1 MSPHTDGRPDPTI
14 PELLY
19 PTDTGPHRPRSP
31 EALRDDDL
39 RRARFDAER
48 EAKRW
53 AHLAEAAHWVSAY
66 LSKSRI
72 SNPQAL
78 DDLVRDM
85 PSGPHA
91 KLLRLAL
98 LSSTDLIATTE
109 GVGQAAEAISDA
121 LQMITPVT
129 WDE

>member
-1 MSPHTDGRPDPTI
+1 MSPYTDDRPDPTI

-19 PTDTGPHRPRSP
+19 PADTGPHRPRSP
-31 EALRDDDL
+31 EALRDEDL
-39 RRARFDAER
+39 RRARGEAER

-53 AHLAEAAHWVSAY
+53 AGLAEAAYWTSAY

-98 LSSTDLIATTE
+98 LSSTDLIATAE
-109 GVGQAAEAISDA
+109 GVGQAAEAISEA
-121 LQMITPVT
+121 LQQVTLVT
-129 WDE
+129 WDD

>member
-14 PELLY
+14 PELLF
-19 PTDTGPHRPRSP
+19 PTETGPRNP
-31 EALRDDDL
+31 EALREDL
-39 RRARFDAER
+39 RRARGEAER

-53 AHLAEAAHWVSAY
+53 ASLAEAAYWTSAY
-66 LSKSRI
+66 LSKSR
-72 SNPQAL
+72 SDQAL
-78 DDLVRDM
+78 DDLARDM

-91 KLLRLAL
+91 RLLQLAL
-98 LSSTDLIATTE
+98 LNSSDPVATAE

-129 WDE
+129 WDD

>member
-19 PTDTGPHRPRSP
+19 ADAPRF
-31 EALRDDDL
+31 EMREDL
-39 RRARFDAER
+39 RRARGEAER

-53 AHLAEAAHWVSAY
+53 AGLAEAAYWTSAY
-66 LSKSRI
+66 LSKSQ
-72 SNPQAL
+72 SNEAL
-78 DDLVRDM
+78 DDLTRDM

-91 KLLRLAL
+91 RLLHLAL
-98 LSSTDLIATTE
+98 LNSTDPVATAE

-121 LQMITPVT
+121 LQLITPVV
-129 WDE
+129 WDD